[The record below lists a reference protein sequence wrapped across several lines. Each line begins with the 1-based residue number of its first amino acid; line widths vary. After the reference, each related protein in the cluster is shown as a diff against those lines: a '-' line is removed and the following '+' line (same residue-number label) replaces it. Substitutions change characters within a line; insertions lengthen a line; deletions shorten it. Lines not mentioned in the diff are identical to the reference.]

1 MTKIT
6 EIKEDLDLQEDLA
19 RKREAYGCDGYCYGC
34 NTDLEPGD
42 PRRKEMC
49 PLVDTCP
56 ETCAGEFWAT
66 AGACI
71 ALTGWILVATA
82 CLIAAFY
89 RPAPTPMEICEET
102 LEWYQCETLERHV
115 EDFDKLNYIESVNG
129 KYIYLMQTDLRE
141 YEVMIE
147 PSEPF
152 DVFLVRQGDEVV
164 WSKTP

>member
-1 MTKIT
+1 MTLHAN
-6 EIKEDLDLQEDLA
+6 ERL
-19 RKREAYGCDGYCYGC
+19 
-34 NTDLEPGD
+34 TDAMAIAMDAIRIWNRATQGA
-42 PRRKEMC
+42 KEMC

-56 ETCAGEFWAT
+56 ETCVNEFWAT

-71 ALTGWILVATA
+71 ALTGWM

-102 LEWYQCETLERHV
+102 LEWHQCETLERHV
-115 EDFDKLNYIESVNG
+115 EDFDKLNYIKSVNG

-164 WSKTP
+164 WSK

>member
-19 RKREAYGCDGYCYGC
+19 RKREAYGC

-56 ETCAGEFWAT
+56 ETCVNEFWAT

-71 ALTGWILVATA
+71 ALTGWILVAAA
-82 CLIAAFY
+82 CLSPSANA
-89 RPAPTPMEICEET
+89 
-102 LEWYQCETLERHV
+102 
-115 EDFDKLNYIESVNG
+115 NG
-129 KYIYLMQTDLRE
+129 NLR
-141 YEVMIE
+141 
-147 PSEPF
+147 
-152 DVFLVRQGDEVV
+152 RN
-164 WSKTP
+164 T